1 MLVCWWHLFSRE
13 LLRLLK
19 GSMGFRMKRL
29 QTSVDSY
36 LCKTLNIHIQIPAV
50 LQKRKRKLI
59 IKPRHITQN
68 RLLPHVWR
76 LDLKL
81 DKKNAS
87 FVLCSI
93 LGFLERHS
101 KLNYYYYY
109 FHRDAGEQHCNLF
122 SSVAVILVHFCNI
135 YSTTPHL
142 PTTPALLSEICGGT
156 VALTFAA
163 SCNITYQRITAHPSV
178 LTGKM

>member
-50 LQKRKRKLI
+50 LQKRKIKLI

-87 FVLCSI
+87 FVPCSI

-122 SSVAVILVHFCNI
+122 SSVAVILVHFRSI
-135 YSTTPHL
+135 YST
-142 PTTPALLSEICGGT
+142 
-156 VALTFAA
+156 LTDYT
-163 SCNITYQRITAHPSV
+163 CSV
-178 LTGKM
+178 V